1 MIQCQIDI
9 RQCLC
14 LNALCRIHHQDRAV
28 AGRQRTADFVV
39 KVHMSRSIDQVKDIL
54 FSVLRLI
61 YRAYCLCLDG
71 NTAFPLQ
78 VHIVQHLCLHLSAG
92 EQTGLLDDAVCQGG
106 FTVIYMCHNTKIA
119 DLTLVYCCHTTVLS

>member
-9 RQCLC
+9 RQSLC

-71 NTAFPLQ
+71 DATLSLQ
-78 VHIVQHLCLHLSAG
+78 IHIIQNLCLHFSAG
-92 EQTGLLDDAVCQGG
+92 QQTGLLNNTVCQSG
-106 FTVIYMCHNTKIA
+106 FSMIYMCHNTKIA
-119 DLTLVYCCHTTVLS
+119 DLALIYRCHTAVLS